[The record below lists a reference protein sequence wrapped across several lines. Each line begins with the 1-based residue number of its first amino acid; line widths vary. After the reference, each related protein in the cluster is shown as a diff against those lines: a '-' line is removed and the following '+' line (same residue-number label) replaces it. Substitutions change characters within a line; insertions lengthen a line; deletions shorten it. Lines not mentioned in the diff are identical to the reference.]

1 MGVNFAYK
9 RVHSKILHMSQDSNF
24 RSLDSDTLYVS
35 IYSTIIQQI
44 KQIIRNLKTA
54 YDFLKATNYRRL
66 NIMPITESRAFI
78 CTSEG

>member
-1 MGVNFAYK
+1 
-9 RVHSKILHMSQDSNF
+9 MSQDSNF